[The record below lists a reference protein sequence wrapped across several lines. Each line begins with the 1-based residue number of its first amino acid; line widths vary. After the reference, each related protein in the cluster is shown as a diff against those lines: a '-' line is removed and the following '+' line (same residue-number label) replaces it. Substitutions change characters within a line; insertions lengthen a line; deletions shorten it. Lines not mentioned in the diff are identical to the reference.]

1 MEKDMFYILTLIP
14 VVMLS
19 IAIVRYW
26 RSLQRL
32 GHVKEVIS
40 HAPNML
46 ALDGVSLLL
55 AALTAY
61 WSLHSWFG
69 ITLPILQR
77 GPMAEWQ
84 VTFMAV
90 VSCIASCAIAYVNAG
105 ERFTHPTVAG
115 MREAALRTLAA
126 HRVIDAIELAQLL
139 EFDHAR
145 QVRRVREGRIIDIN
159 EVRK

>member
-1 MEKDMFYILTLIP
+1 MFYILTLIP

-19 IAIVRYW
+19 IAILRYW

-32 GHVKEVIS
+32 GHVKEVVG

-46 ALDGVSLLL
+46 ALDAVSLLM

-69 ITLPILQR
+69 ITLSILQR

-84 VTFMAV
+84 VTFMAM

-126 HRVIDAIELAQLL
+126 HRIIDAIELAQLL
-139 EFDHAR
+139 EFDRAR
-145 QVRRVREGRIIDIN
+145 HLHQVREERTINID

>member
-1 MEKDMFYILTLIP
+1 MFYILTLVP

-32 GHVKEVIS
+32 GHVKEVVG

-46 ALDGVSLLL
+46 ALDAVSLLM

-61 WSLHSWFG
+61 WSLHSWFS

-126 HRVIDAIELAQLL
+126 HRIIDAIELARLL
-139 EFDHAR
+139 EFDRAR
-145 QVRRVREGRIIDIN
+145 HLHQVREERTINID

>member
-1 MEKDMFYILTLIP
+1 MIYILTLIP
-14 VVMLS
+14 VAMLS

-26 RSLQRL
+26 RSLKRL

-55 AALTAY
+55 AALTVY

-69 ITLPILQR
+69 FTLPMLQR
-77 GPMAEWQ
+77 RPMEEWQ
-84 VTFMAV
+84 VTFMAL
-90 VSCIASCAIAYVNAG
+90 VSSIAACAIAYVNAG

-115 MREAALRTLAA
+115 MRGAALRTLAA
-126 HRVIDAIELAQLL
+126 HRIIDAIELAQLL

-145 QVRRVREGRIIDIN
+145 QVRRVREGQIIDID
-159 EVRK
+159 EVQK